1 MKQAVEFGIPQAG
14 TTLTAPAAYITEFHA
29 IGPQIAQVKAFTGL
43 AEAEAKRV
51 VAEVRKI
58 LGLPTS
64 SAVNQ
69 HVDGTADQRRQGDL
83 TPAETADQPK
93 TYEPERSPAET
104 PVSPTDKPVTK

>member
-1 MKQAVEFGIPQAG
+1 MTLKSDVDKTKTDAKVVEADVAQDVRDAEAEGVAAVRA
-14 TTLTAPAAYITEFHA
+14 
-29 IGPQIAQVKAFTGL
+29 VTGL
-43 AEAEAKRV
+43 AEDEAKRV

-64 SAVNQ
+64 SPVNQ
-69 HVDGTADQRRQGDL
+69 HVDGTADQKRGGDL

-93 TYEPERSPAET
+93 TYEPHRSPAET